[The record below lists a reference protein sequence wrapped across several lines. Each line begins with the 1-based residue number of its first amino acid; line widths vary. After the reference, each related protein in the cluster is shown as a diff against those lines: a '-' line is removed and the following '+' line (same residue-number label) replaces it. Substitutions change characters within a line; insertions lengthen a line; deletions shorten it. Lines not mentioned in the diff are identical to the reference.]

1 MVKERLDVF
10 LEGIEDSSS
19 SRPRLNKRGLRIYD
33 ILGKLFDVIDLAKY
47 PDDMKDEIIDILK
60 HIESD
65 WGDPNAFRGMLV
77 DLQDK
82 AAGTR

>member
-1 MVKERLDVF
+1 
-10 LEGIEDSSS
+10 
-19 SRPRLNKRGLRIYD
+19 
-33 ILGKLFDVIDLAKY
+33 
-47 PDDMKDEIIDILK
+47 MKDEIIDILK